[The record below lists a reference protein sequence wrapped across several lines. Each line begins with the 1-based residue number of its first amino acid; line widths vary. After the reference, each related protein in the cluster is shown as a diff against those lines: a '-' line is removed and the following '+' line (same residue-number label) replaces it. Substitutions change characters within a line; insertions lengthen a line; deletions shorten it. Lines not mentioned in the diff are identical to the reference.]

1 MGVCGA
7 EAITACD
14 TEGTHQWRR
23 VEVDERMKE
32 GLNRTVFNNLNKC
45 PLITLCKGVDRET
58 NGEPQSRPAT
68 LLALT
73 DVQHAPAEALVC
85 HNWE

>member
-1 MGVCGA
+1 
-7 EAITACD
+7 
-14 TEGTHQWRR
+14 
-23 VEVDERMKE
+23 MKK
-32 GLNRTVFNNLNKC
+32 GLNRMVFNNLNATNV
-45 PLITLCKGVDRET
+45 LITLCKGVDRET
-58 NGEPQSRPAT
+58 NREPQSRPAT